1 MGSGTADVRRRI
13 PADARRSIEAEAA
26 KGGADHGASALPR
39 QGAVYVDEAIWE
51 WRGLKWAH
59 LLADDIDDLHR
70 FAAAL
75 GIHRMSYQGPPRT
88 SVPHYDLTS
97 YERRR
102 AIAHGAIACGRDEI
116 VAVVRRTRSS
126 CAARGAETGS

>member
-1 MGSGTADVRRRI
+1 MGSGMADVRRRI
-13 PADARRSIEAEAA
+13 PADVRRSIEADAVN
-26 KGGADHGASALPR
+26 GGADHGASALPR

-75 GIHRMSYQGPPRT
+75 GIHRMSLSGAAPDLGPPLRSDLVRT
-88 SVPHYDLTS
+88 APGH
-97 YERRR
+97 RPW
-102 AIAHGAIACGRDEI
+102 RD
-116 VAVVRRTRSS
+116 RLRPR
-126 CAARGAETGS
+126 